1 MPPGQIRQQY
11 QYGPATEK
19 MFEREALFAAL
30 DGLVGASFGAPA
42 ADKR

>member
-1 MPPGQIRQQY
+1 
-11 QYGPATEK
+11 

-30 DGLVGASFGAPA
+30 DSLLGASFGAPA